1 MQKTKFEKF
10 EKTKGGTLGKIEKNQ
25 RGDPWKNR
33 KIFRFFIIKISGK
46 KIPHDQKTRVLD
58 AASRAEWVLGCST
71 AELQKRDIADIKNFY
86 LIFGSLKF
94 LLLNG
99 IDFIV

>member
-1 MQKTKFEKF
+1 MMILFSNRANN
-10 EKTKGGTLGKIEKNQ
+10 KNHQ
-25 RGDPWKNR
+25 
-33 KIFRFFIIKISGK
+33 
-46 KIPHDQKTRVLD
+46 
-58 AASRAEWVLGCST
+58 
-71 AELQKRDIADIKNFY
+71 ELQKRDIADIKNFY